1 MNQNQNNVGSP
12 SPANGHDHTE
22 MTVRLLTEVA
32 CCTIEV
38 HNSTTDDVQIC
49 ETTISYLAKEN
60 PELLTSFMQA
70 KDTTL
75 QNEDTDYTMKQ
86 YDGKSDDL
94 RIAVRLLET
103 LAKAPK
109 ALAEEKET
117 MTKAARLMVDFYD
130 MDIKDSFYFITEQ
143 ACTLIQAQGS
153 ESKHLALCEQA
164 MELMSKDD
172 AEKIK
177 TFKSQTLAVK
187 HDPDADYDTED
198 YDGKKTDIRHAV
210 ADIMS
215 LANSPDTPAEQK
227 EVLTEVADGI
237 ADFYG
242 MDDAA

>member
-12 SPANGHDHTE
+12 SPANGHDHIE
-22 MTVRLLTEVA
+22 MTARLLTEVA

-38 HNSTTDDVQIC
+38 HSSTTDDAQVC
-49 ETTISYLAKEN
+49 ETAISYLAKDN
-60 PELLTSFMQA
+60 PTLLADFKQSTE
-70 KDTTL
+70 TTL
-75 QNEDTDYTMKQ
+75 QNEDADYTMRQ
-86 YDGKSDDL
+86 YDGKIDDL

-103 LAKAPK
+103 LAKAPN
-109 ALAEEKET
+109 APAEEKET
-117 MTKAARLMVDFYD
+117 MTKAARLIVDFYD
-130 MDIKDSFYFITEQ
+130 MDIKDSLYFITEQ
-143 ACTLIQAQGS
+143 ACTLIQAQGL

-164 MELMSKDD
+164 MELMSKGD

-177 TFKSQTLAVK
+177 TFKSKTLIVK
-187 HDPDADYDTED
+187 YDPDADYDTED

-215 LANSPDTPAEQK
+215 LANSPETPTEQK

>member
-1 MNQNQNNVGSP
+1 MNQNQNNASNSSP
-12 SPANGHDHTE
+12 TLGHDHIE
-22 MTVRLLTEVA
+22 MTARLLTEVA

-38 HNSTTDDVQIC
+38 HDSATDDVQVC
-49 ETTISYLAKEN
+49 EAAVSYLAKDN
-60 PELLTSFMQA
+60 PELLTSFMQT

-75 QNEDTDYTMKQ
+75 QDKDSGYTIKQ

-94 RIAVRLLET
+94 RIGVRLLET
-103 LAKAPK
+103 LAKTPNAPAK
-109 ALAEEKET
+109 EKET

-130 MDIKDSFYFITEQ
+130 MDIKDSLYFITEQ

-164 MELMSKDD
+164 MEFMSKGD

-177 TFKSQTLAVK
+177 TFKSKTLATK
-187 HDPDADYDTED
+187 HDPDADYDTEE
-198 YDGKKTDIRHAV
+198 YDGKKTDIHHAI

-227 EVLTEVADGI
+227 KVLTEVADGI

-242 MDDAA
+242 MVDAA